1 MATRNSSSSGVTPKG
16 PGNKLKG
23 HLYTGKV
30 SKEGRAVVVTVEL
43 LGSGKGMS
51 RAERPII
58 MVDQD
63 AIVSVVGR
71 LHDEGWLLAVGEH
84 DRGQPDLTLL
94 PADDGDPLPAGD
106 AEFLQ
111 KHGGVSDNRVAL
123 FQSRLETSLMAS
135 SAIHETETAAQV
147 ATRLGKS
154 RSRVLHRISEG
165 AMYAFPSRGKGNER
179 RIPTWQFDDGKV
191 VPHLGEVLA
200 ALPEDFSPL
209 EMRAFFMNAR
219 VDEPGIDEPVT
230 VREWL
235 LSGADPTQIVELA
248 HAQGEVL

>member
-1 MATRNSSSSGVTPKG
+1 MSMATRNSSSGVTPKG
-16 PGNKLKG
+16 LGNKLKG
-23 HLYTGKV
+23 QLYTGKV
-30 SKEGRAVVVTVEL
+30 SKEGRAVVVKVEL
-43 LGSGKGMS
+43 LSSGKGMS

-71 LHDEGWLLAVGEH
+71 LHDEGWLPAVGEH
-84 DRGQPDLTLL
+84 DQPGLSLL

-111 KHGGVSDNRVAL
+111 KHGGVSDNRMAL
-123 FQSRLETSLMAS
+123 FQSRLETSLMQS
-135 SAIHETETAAQV
+135 TAIHETETAAQV
-147 ATRLGKS
+147 AIRLGKS

-209 EMRAFFMNAR
+209 EIRAFFMNAR

-235 LSGADPTQIVELA
+235 LSGADPSPIVELA